1 MIFFLFILIKLQFQ
15 ATELKSTSE
24 HSHEADQF
32 AITAMK
38 VKAEIKASVQANR
51 GRPGQ
56 IVADKLSSVPT
67 EVWYIFVYIRS
78 KACL

>member
-1 MIFFLFILIKLQFQ
+1 M
-15 ATELKSTSE
+15 KSTSE

-32 AITAMK
+32 AIAPMK
-38 VKAEIKASVQANR
+38 VKTEIKASVQANR

-56 IVADKLSSVPT
+56 IVADKLSSVPR
-67 EVWYIFVYIRS
+67 EVCYIFVCIRS